1 MVIFTLLHYYL
12 CIPMISLRGKK
23 VLVMGLGLL
32 GGGVATTKW
41 LVKQGARVTVT
52 DLKTRKE
59 LLPSIKALGL
69 AAKKVR
75 FVLGRHDEEDFRAH
89 DYIVVNPGVPKESP
103 YLKIAKRAHIRIIND
118 AVLFFEYLPKEN
130 PIIAV
135 TGTRGKTT
143 TTNWIAHLLRA
154 RWPNVRAAGNT
165 PENPLLKEL
174 ERIVALPEWIPDQV
188 RNDNGDKYHTPV
200 VLELSSWQL
209 EYLPEAK
216 RAPDIA
222 VITNL
227 YPDHLNRY
235 TSIKEY
241 AGAKANI
248 FKNQTKK
255 QALILNKDNEWTKW
269 FLAQKPKSR
278 VHYISSSLISK
289 YRDMEILRCRDI
301 NMGEHNVQN
310 LRAASLTAHLLGISW
325 KDIHARVSS
334 LPAIRFR
341 QEIVYEKNGLLII
354 NDSASTSPE
363 AGIAALRRFSKLAA
377 QKKQPLFFIAGGTDK
392 GLSYKGWAEEVGM
405 TQSTLASEG
414 LDFQLFLLEGSATE
428 KIEKALEEYREE
440 YPSPAVVGSGSSQN
454 HTRFARSFVGDVE
467 MSISQDLEAIM
478 KDVKKKVDE
487 KGGGVVVFSPSAAS
501 FLKFKNEFDRGER
514 FNQLAQKYFVGK

>member
-1 MVIFTLLHYYL
+1 
-12 CIPMISLRGKK
+12 MISLRGKK

-188 RNDNGDKYHTPV
+188 RND
-200 VLELSSWQL
+200 
-209 EYLPEAK
+209 
-216 RAPDIA
+216 
-222 VITNL
+222 
-227 YPDHLNRY
+227 
-235 TSIKEY
+235 
-241 AGAKANI
+241 
-248 FKNQTKK
+248 
-255 QALILNKDNEWTKW
+255 
-269 FLAQKPKSR
+269 
-278 VHYISSSLISK
+278 
-289 YRDMEILRCRDI
+289 
-301 NMGEHNVQN
+301 
-310 LRAASLTAHLLGISW
+310 
-325 KDIHARVSS
+325 
-334 LPAIRFR
+334 
-341 QEIVYEKNGLLII
+341 
-354 NDSASTSPE
+354 
-363 AGIAALRRFSKLAA
+363 
-377 QKKQPLFFIAGGTDK
+377 
-392 GLSYKGWAEEVGM
+392 
-405 TQSTLASEG
+405 
-414 LDFQLFLLEGSATE
+414 
-428 KIEKALEEYREE
+428 
-440 YPSPAVVGSGSSQN
+440 
-454 HTRFARSFVGDVE
+454 
-467 MSISQDLEAIM
+467 
-478 KDVKKKVDE
+478 
-487 KGGGVVVFSPSAAS
+487 
-501 FLKFKNEFDRGER
+501 
-514 FNQLAQKYFVGK
+514 